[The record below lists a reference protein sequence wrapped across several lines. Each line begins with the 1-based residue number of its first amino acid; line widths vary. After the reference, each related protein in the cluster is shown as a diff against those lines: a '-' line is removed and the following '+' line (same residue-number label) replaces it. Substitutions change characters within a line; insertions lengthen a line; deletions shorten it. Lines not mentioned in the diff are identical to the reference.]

1 MIRRKLGWTRDFRGT
16 AMALLLAG
24 LACLGAT
31 HPAMAQAGAGGNA
44 AEAWR
49 KSDPLLRLKSDTN
62 PDGLLTEAEFTQ
74 LNELFGRSNLSP
86 EEVNLARLRLAQ
98 LQPAMTL
105 VEEAAAQR
113 RCDFELDR
121 SKGFELELPQLST
134 MRHAARLLA
143 LQGDLQRGDGD
154 MKGFAD
160 AQAAM
165 ARIATQPGQEDVLI
179 GSLVGQAI
187 GSLSMGRVRDA
198 ISDGEVSPS
207 QAKELLESLA
217 PMHGDDPFH
226 FNAGP
231 MSEYEALQATLQT
244 YARKGKL
251 AAELFGML
259 GDPKLAESAR
269 RMKAA
274 DLLASLP
281 QVKGAYEQ
289 MSAAMREKDPARA
302 KAMIAKAMASVEN
315 LPPPANM
322 FAQLMPALDRVMD
335 NRAKFTAELA
345 DLERTLKEISEDP
358 AAQAKYTDPAVLWS
372 RVAAQVCALPD
383 ESQTAVE
390 ILRAQ
395 GVEHAGD
402 FTPTAIACLK
412 GCDQTI
418 FPLMRVAAAGERR
431 NLDFMKVRGSRA
443 RPPLSTLGGMR
454 GAARLA
460 AARTQLLDTDQAIA
474 HLDLAFAAVAALAS
488 DPSQASSVTSM
499 MAARD
504 LVPAVAAI
512 AQRPDLTPE
521 RRTALEAAV
530 NRIERRDAFGF
541 RAALAAERAWLL
553 DALAP
558 IEPADQAKRQKDIA
572 RRTPEWILAARVE
585 LSDEVQLAIPN
596 AGAMEDMADLFP
608 PERLEKAKAAH
619 EAIAERMKALQGIG
633 ADDANAKRPTL
644 ASLPVEPLRDTA
656 VDAQEAQ
663 AVLSALDAALRP
675 AGR

>member
-1 MIRRKLGWTRDFRGT
+1 MV
-16 AMALLLAG
+16 LLLAG
-24 LACLGAT
+24 LACLGAM
-31 HPAMAQAGAGGNA
+31 HSAMAQASAGGNA

-49 KSDPLLRLKSDTN
+49 KSDPLLRPKSDTN
-62 PDGLLTEAEFTQ
+62 PDGLLTETEFTQ
-74 LNELFGRSNLSP
+74 LSELFGRSNLSP

-105 VEEAAAQR
+105 VDEAAAQR
-113 RCDFELDR
+113 RCDFARDR
-121 SKGFELELPQLST
+121 SQGFEMLMPELST
-134 MRHAARLLA
+134 MRQAARLLA
-143 LQGDLQRGDGD
+143 LQGDLQRDDGD

-165 ARIATQPGQEDVLI
+165 ARIATQPGQDEVLI

-187 GSLSMGRVRDA
+187 GTMSMGRVRDA

-207 QAKELLESLA
+207 QAKVLLESLA
-217 PMHGDDPFH
+217 PMHGEDPFH
-226 FNAGP
+226 FNESP
-231 MSEYEALQATLQT
+231 MREYEALQATLEKFT
-244 YARKGKL
+244 RKKKSVY
-251 AAELFGML
+251 ELFGMM
-259 GDPKLAESAR
+259 GDPKLAEAAR
-269 RMKAA
+269 GMKTA

-281 QVKGAYEQ
+281 QVKGVYQQ
-289 MSAAMREKDPARA
+289 MGEAMREKDPAKA
-302 KAMIAKAMASVEN
+302 KAMIAKAIASVDN
-315 LPPPANM
+315 LQPPANM
-322 FAQLMPALDRVMD
+322 FAQLMPELSRVID
-335 NRAKFTAELA
+335 GRAKFAAELA
-345 DLERTLKEISEDP
+345 DLERTLKQISEDP
-358 AAQAKYTDPAVLWS
+358 AAQARYTDPAVLWS

-383 ESQTAVE
+383 DSQTAVE

-504 LVPAVAAI
+504 LVPAIAAI

-530 NRIERRDAFGF
+530 NRIERKDPFGF
-541 RAALAAERAWLL
+541 RAALAAEREWLL
-553 DALAP
+553 QALAP
-558 IEPADQAKRQKDIA
+558 LEPDDQPKRQKDLA

-585 LSDEVQLAIPN
+585 LSDEVQSPIAN

-619 EAIAERMKALQGIG
+619 EAIAERMKALHETI

>member
-1 MIRRKLGWTRDFRGT
+1 
-16 AMALLLAG
+16 
-24 LACLGAT
+24 
-31 HPAMAQAGAGGNA
+31 
-44 AEAWR
+44 
-49 KSDPLLRLKSDTN
+49 
-62 PDGLLTEAEFTQ
+62 
-74 LNELFGRSNLSP
+74 
-86 EEVNLARLRLAQ
+86 
-98 LQPAMTL
+98 
-105 VEEAAAQR
+105 
-113 RCDFELDR
+113 
-121 SKGFELELPQLST
+121 
-134 MRHAARLLA
+134 
-143 LQGDLQRGDGD
+143 
-154 MKGFAD
+154 
-160 AQAAM
+160 
-165 ARIATQPGQEDVLI
+165 
-179 GSLVGQAI
+179 
-187 GSLSMGRVRDA
+187 
-198 ISDGEVSPS
+198 
-207 QAKELLESLA
+207 
-217 PMHGDDPFH
+217 
-226 FNAGP
+226 
-231 MSEYEALQATLQT
+231 
-244 YARKGKL
+244 
-251 AAELFGML
+251 
-259 GDPKLAESAR
+259 
-269 RMKAA
+269 
-274 DLLASLP
+274 
-281 QVKGAYEQ
+281 
-289 MSAAMREKDPARA
+289 
-302 KAMIAKAMASVEN
+302 
-315 LPPPANM
+315 
-322 FAQLMPALDRVMD
+322 
-335 NRAKFTAELA
+335 
-345 DLERTLKEISEDP
+345 
-358 AAQAKYTDPAVLWS
+358 
-372 RVAAQVCALPD
+372 VAAQVCALPD

-530 NRIERRDAFGF
+530 NRIERKDAFGF

-585 LSDEVQLAIPN
+585 LSDEVQSAIPN

-619 EAIAERMKALQGIG
+619 EAIAERMKALQEIG